1 MVLVGQVKA
10 RITSA
15 TIRDASR
22 EVLMTLIQEERS
34 RTAGVTG
41 SAVTAALVS
50 LFTTISKQN
59 AYFAY
64 EIELYP
70 RFLLQANKIA
80 ILFMKSQ
87 KESVLCLR
95 VL

>member
-1 MVLVGQVKA
+1 
-10 RITSA
+10 
-15 TIRDASR
+15 
-22 EVLMTLIQEERS
+22 MTLIQEERS
-34 RTAGVTG
+34 GAAGVTG

-80 ILFMKSQ
+80 ILFAMSQ
-87 KESVLCLR
+87 KELALCLPGPSPR
-95 VL
+95 RLEPCPD